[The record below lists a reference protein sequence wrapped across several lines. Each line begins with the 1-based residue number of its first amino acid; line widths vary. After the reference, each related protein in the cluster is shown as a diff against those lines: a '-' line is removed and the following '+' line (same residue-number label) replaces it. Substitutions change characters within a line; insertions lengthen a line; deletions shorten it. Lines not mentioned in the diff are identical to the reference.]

1 MDVVA
6 GVPRPAG
13 SWQVR
18 APLSKSEALR
28 ALTILARTGGMLG
41 HDGLLPDDV
50 QGFIHALRALGA
62 TIGMAD
68 GTVFVHS
75 PVDLLATAP
84 VTLHI
89 PDGAAPARFLLALAA
104 TLGRDVTVTGGPT
117 LSKRAT
123 YPLLATLGALGAR
136 VSGGPGLPAVVGGPA
151 VGGRCTD
158 AGGSVSSQFLSALL
172 LVGAWFDRGIR
183 VPASARGVSDGY
195 VELTLATLRHAGV
208 DVRVE
213 GRDIEVPPAAPSG
226 PLMFHAG
233 GDWSGAAP
241 LLASAA
247 FIDEP
252 VTVAGLDPRSAQPDV
267 AIVRHLRTLGMTV
280 GMSDEGVTASGRVQ
294 RGGTF
299 DVGNTPDLAPVLA
312 ALADVTPEP
321 VRIENAPHLRHKES
335 DRITDLAALLETAGL
350 GVVAHHDGMVVQAPF
365 KGDRDL
371 RDGTGI
377 VLDTRNDH
385 RLAFAGALLG
395 LRRPGLVIA
404 GAECVAK
411 SFPSFFDTCPG
422 TWSERPERSPR

>member
-1 MDVVA
+1 
-6 GVPRPAG
+6 
-13 SWQVR
+13 
-18 APLSKSEALR
+18 
-28 ALTILARTGGMLG
+28 MLG

-75 PVDLLATAP
+75 PIDLLATAP
-84 VTLHI
+84 VTIHI

-158 AGGSVSSQFLSALL
+158 AGGTVSSQFLSALL

-183 VPASARGVSDGY
+183 VPAAARGVSDGY
-195 VELTLATLRHAGV
+195 VELTLATLRHAGI

-247 FIDEP
+247 FLDEP
-252 VTVAGLDPRSAQPDV
+252 VTVAGLDPRSSQPDV
-267 AIVRHLRTLGMTV
+267 AVVRHLRTLGLSV
-280 GMSDEGVTASGRVQ
+280 VMSDDGVTRVGS
-294 RGGTF
+294 R
-299 DVGNTPDLAPVLA
+299 A
-312 ALADVTPEP
+312 A
-321 VRIENAPHLRHKES
+321 R
-335 DRITDLAALLETAGL
+335 
-350 GVVAHHDGMVVQAPF
+350 
-365 KGDRDL
+365 RDL
-371 RDGTGI
+371 RRRQHARSRPHPRGVGRSCARTRSGSRTRRI
-377 VLDTRNDH
+377 CATRN
-385 RLAFAGALLG
+385 RTASRISPPFSNP
-395 LRRPGLVIA
+395 PGLA
-404 GAECVAK
+404 
-411 SFPSFFDTCPG
+411 
-422 TWSERPERSPR
+422 WSLITTGS